1 MSNGRHLND
10 PETYAIIGAAMAVHT
25 ELGCGFLEAVYKA
38 SLAVELRRRGI
49 PYEREVALPLVYKGN
64 PLPLS
69 YRVDFVCV
77 SAVIV
82 EVKAHDALTTIDL
95 AEAINYLRAARLDRA
110 VLLNF
115 GGRSLEH
122 RRVAWGRSG
131 PGPGPSGASSIVR
144 RMEPGRGPGL
154 DDIATSPAEERD
166 RPVARTLRWTP
177 LRSSRSGGHREV

>member
-1 MSNGRHLND
+1 MTNGRHLND
-10 PETYAIIGAAMAVHT
+10 PETFAIIGAAMAVHT

-49 PYEREVALPLVYKGN
+49 PYEREVALPLVYKGE

-82 EVKAHDALTTIDL
+82 EVRAHDALTTIDL
-95 AEAINYLRAARLDRA
+95 AQAINYLRVARLDRGL
-110 VLLNF
+110 LLNF

-122 RRVAWGRSG
+122 RRLAWGRYG
-131 PGPGPSGASSIVR
+131 PGPGPSGASSIVMR
-144 RMEPGRGPGL
+144 PEPGRGPSH
-154 DDIATSPAEERD
+154 DITTSPAEELD
-166 RPVARTLRWTP
+166 RPASRTLRWTP